1 MRSGYLEP
9 ALPVADLRGS
19 CPALSGKGSGLSGA
33 AFCSPSTGWK
43 SGLNEAVGRTGRAVR
58 ARQGS
63 HPLIR
68 LQYFQHPIAGR
79 GKKAKSGYF
88 GFDGSLYEICSRFLL
103 FRPEFQP
110 TDTVGRCFFCASL
123 VVYSLGQQLTA
134 AKIFPTASKV
144 TLSPSPRR
152 RFITSQNAEMLDSQM
167 ISPLFH
173 TDGH

>member
-1 MRSGYLEP
+1 MSHHSQAGKGELVRSGYLEP

-33 AFCSPSTGWK
+33 AFCSPSTGRK

-79 GKKAKSGYF
+79 GKKQSQGILDLTGLFMKYASCFCSSGQSF
-88 GFDGSLYEICSRFLL
+88 NPQI
-103 FRPEFQP
+103 
-110 TDTVGRCFFCASL
+110 TADTVGRCFFVL
-123 VVYSLGQQLTA
+123 LL
-134 AKIFPTASKV
+134 
-144 TLSPSPRR
+144 
-152 RFITSQNAEMLDSQM
+152 
-167 ISPLFH
+167 
-173 TDGH
+173 